1 MTKWFPLIT
10 AISLSLALVLGVM
23 VYFIGMQAIVI
34 TASDWKNSWL
44 VIMMHVLWFFS
55 CLFVAIY
62 SIESFLIKV
71 KVHFTRAV

>member
-10 AISLSLALVLGVM
+10 AMFLSLALILGVM
-23 VYFIGMQAIVI
+23 IYFFGMQAIVS
-34 TASDWKNSWL
+34 TASEWKNSWL

-62 SIESFLIKV
+62 SIESFLTKV
-71 KVHFTRAV
+71 KMHFTRAV

>member
-10 AISLSLALVLGVM
+10 AMSLSLALILGVM
-23 VYFIGMQAIVI
+23 IYFSGMQVIVN
-34 TASDWKNSWL
+34 TASDLKNSWL

-62 SIESFLIKV
+62 AVESLLTKV
-71 KVHFTRAV
+71 KMHFTRAV